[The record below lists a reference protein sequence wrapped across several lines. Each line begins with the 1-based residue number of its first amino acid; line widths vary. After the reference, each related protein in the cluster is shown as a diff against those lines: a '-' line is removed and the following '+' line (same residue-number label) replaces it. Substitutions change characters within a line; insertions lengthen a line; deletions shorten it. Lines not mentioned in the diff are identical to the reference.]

1 MKISVDKVNGKHMT
15 ALVARVLFLYIAIS
29 YFHPVV
35 DPEPLLVT
43 KKRDI
48 KETASLWQP
57 SFSRTILTMIFTS
70 WICGGVFNFMY
81 KLKIDKIR

>member
-1 MKISVDKVNGKHMT
+1 MKISIDKVNRKHVA

-35 DPEPLLVT
+35 DPEPLSVT

-48 KETASLWQP
+48 KETASGSHL
-57 SFSRTILTMIFTS
+57 FLELF
-70 WICGGVFNFMY
+70 
-81 KLKIDKIR
+81 